1 MATLKS
7 NLDKFCK
14 GAINPF
20 GDLLNSFLTS
30 VLANTGDAN
39 VYRVTWSQ
47 LTTAAQTVVTTFAN
61 TLGVTPTLARTSA
74 GIYTITA
81 TGKMGASAAKLF
93 APPIA
98 YIDNAGAL
106 TLVNFTWTSA
116 NVVTVTATDDAGV
129 AKDILNPS
137 LDLQFFIYN

>member
-20 GDLLNSFLTS
+20 GNLLNSFLTS
-30 VLANTGDAN
+30 LLANVGDAN

-47 LTTAAQTVVTTFAN
+47 LTTAAPTVVTTFAN
-61 TLGVTPTLARTSA
+61 TLGATPTLARTSA
-74 GIYTITA
+74 GVYTITA
-81 TGKMGASAAKLF
+81 TGLMGASANKLF
-93 APPIA
+93 ATPIA
-98 YIDNAGAL
+98 YIDNANTL

-116 NVVTVTATDDAGV
+116 NVITVTATGNTGT

-137 LDLQFFIYN
+137 LDLEFFIYN